1 MLTYPQFE
9 HFTAQE
15 LAGQAGGDPWQ
26 MNAELQTGDPA
37 SINSLADAFH
47 QAGARVKDADD
58 QFTAAKKQ
66 FEDSYSRNNGTQHP
80 INDGAEVQKVSAALA
95 KHPEELTKIA
105 VDLEQTAAALAMA
118 QRESAEMIDALDEH
132 LHAVDEEIS
141 TECSDA
147 PWLMVGFHNEAVEVT
162 KTALDHIENI
172 QGAYADQLRGA
183 ETAMIASGYVPDG
196 LDAGDGI
203 PGDSP
208 QDSASKYDTSG
219 QRAKDQALVDK
230 AKREHANGLGWD
242 LDETEAQRRL
252 ADYASVTDPSNGA
265 AKWGDAHAKDE
276 AARLA
281 GERLA
286 DFNMANSVGPVGKD
300 PVLGGDM
307 RDRANRRLL
316 LQRQLEDAQLDW
328 SQIPMHAD
336 DATRRMDQLEVQDR
350 AAALTR
356 LQEQLQANGVSPEGA
371 AKVADGI
378 AHGVIPQEFLD
389 ETKRTG
395 KNMEGMGEILKRFSE
410 EAPPGNALGI
420 TLSDGDI
427 ESLGKVGKTLGR
439 ASSALEIGM
448 TLYEVANGDKTLVQ
462 GTMDVGASMGGA
474 WALGQA
480 GVFLGAPA
488 GPVGSFVLGSVGA
501 IAGGVAGEK
510 GADALYKYLAGE

>member
-1 MLTYPQFE
+1 LTSYPQFE
-9 HFTAQE
+9 YLSAQS
-15 LAGQAGGDPWQ
+15 LAGDAGGDPWQ
-26 MNAELQTGDPA
+26 MNDQLQTGDPA
-37 SINSLADAFH
+37 AISGLADAFH

-58 QFTAAKKQ
+58 QFNAAKKQ
-66 FEDSYSRNNGTQHP
+66 FEDSYSRNNGTSHP
-80 INDGAEVQKVSAALA
+80 INDGAEVQKVSTALA
-95 KHPEELTKIA
+95 AHPEELTKIA
-105 VDLEQTAAALAMA
+105 VDLEQTAAALATA
-118 QRESAEMIDALDEH
+118 QREGAELIDALDEH
-132 LHAVDEEIS
+132 LHAIDAEILS
-141 TECSDA
+141 QGGQA
-147 PWLMVGFHNEAVEVT
+147 PWLITGFFDEADAVT
-162 KTALDHIENI
+162 RTALDHIENI
-172 QGAYADQLRGA
+172 QGAYAEQLRGA
-183 ETAMIASGYVPDG
+183 ETAMIASGYVPDA
-196 LDAGDGI
+196 LDAGDGT

-208 QDSASKYDTSG
+208 QDSASKYDSSG

-230 AKREHANGLGWD
+230 AKREQPSGLGWD
-242 LDETEAQRRL
+242 LDVKLAQRRL

-281 GERLA
+281 GERLG

-300 PVLGGDM
+300 PVLGGDL
-307 RDRANRRLL
+307 RDRAKARLTM
-316 LQRQLEDAQLDW
+316 QRQLEDAQLPW
-328 SQIPMHAD
+328 NPRPMHAD
-336 DATRRMDQLEVQDR
+336 DATKLMDDLEVQDR

-356 LQEQLQANGVSPEGA
+356 LQQQLQANGVSPEGA

-395 KNMEGMGEILKRFSE
+395 KNMEGMGEILKHFSE
-410 EAPPGNALGI
+410 KASPGNALGI

-448 TLYEVANGDKTLVQ
+448 TLYEVANGDKTFVQ